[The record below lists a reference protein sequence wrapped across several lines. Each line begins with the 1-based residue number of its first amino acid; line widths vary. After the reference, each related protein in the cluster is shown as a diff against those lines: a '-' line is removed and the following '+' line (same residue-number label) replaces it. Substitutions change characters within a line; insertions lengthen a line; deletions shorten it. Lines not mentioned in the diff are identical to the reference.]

1 MNASNRAA
9 GCCAPIVAVAVSG
22 LAFMVAPAAQT
33 TPWAAERIAV
43 HAEYGVYGG
52 RAYLDIDELAT
63 ALREAHPVT
72 LEVIACGPAA
82 VDAFIRAVPYFSAFA
97 LVPQVADAGHLAC
110 LTPALLR
117 IAQGSQ
123 PFATKGEV
131 AAAKYWSEVAP

>member
-1 MNASNRAA
+1 MNVFESRSRLLRSHRRGCRERPCLCGCAGRAND
-9 GCCAPIVAVAVSG
+9 
-22 LAFMVAPAAQT
+22 
-33 TPWAAERIAV
+33 PWAAERIAV

-82 VDAFIRAVPYFSAFA
+82 VDAFIRAVPYFSASA